1 METSGYLAIVIF
13 IIVYAFIVSEKVA
26 PSVVALLGASVM
38 IITGIISQQNAFAH
52 IDLDVILLLIN
63 MMILVHIL
71 EGTGLFEYIAIY
83 SAKLVK
89 GNPVGIMIMLFWV
102 TAVFSAF
109 LDNVTTVVLI
119 TPIAILIANEMRVTP
134 IPLIMTIIFG
144 SNIGGTATLIGDPPN
159 IMIGMA
165 ANLTFMDFL
174 INLSPIVVINLIIMA
189 GVFYL
194 LFRKKLHVTNENKAR
209 IMDFNE
215 KMMIKDV
222 ALLKKSLI
230 VFFITIF
237 GFIFHGML
245 GLEAATIS
253 IFSAALLLLLSK
265 SNAEIAFKKVE
276 WLTIFF
282 FIGLFMIVGGLVETG
297 VINWASQKMVV
308 FTKGDTKI
316 ASQVILL
323 FSGVM
328 SALIDN
334 IPYTATMIPLIK
346 EMGAQ
351 GMTIQP
357 LWWALSLG
365 ACLGGNGTLIGA
377 SANVVV
383 AHMSKKSGYPLT
395 FLTFL
400 PYGLLVLAIS
410 LLTSYVYIL
419 VRYF

>member
-1 METSGYLAIVIF
+1 MQFQAYAAIIIF
-13 IIVYAFIVSEKVA
+13 LIVYAFIVSEKVA

-38 IITGIISQQNAFAH
+38 IIMKIIPQHKAFEH

-71 EGTGLFEYIAIY
+71 EGTGLFEYIAIFA
-83 SAKLVK
+83 AKLVK
-89 GNPVGIMIMLFWV
+89 GDPVLVMVMLFIV
-102 TAVFSAF
+102 TALLSAF

-119 TPIAILIANEMRVTP
+119 TPIAILIANEMRVTA
-134 IPLIMTIIFG
+134 IPFLMTLIFG

-165 ANLTFMDFL
+165 AKLTFMDFL
-174 INLSPIVVINLIIMA
+174 INLTPIVVINIVIMA
-189 GVFYL
+189 IVFYF
-194 LFRKKLHVTNENKAR
+194 LFKKKLHVTNEDKAR
-209 IMDFNE
+209 IMDFDE
-215 KMMIKDV
+215 RKMIKDYV
-222 ALLKKSLI
+222 LLKKSLF
-230 VFFITIF
+230 VFFITMF

-253 IFSAALLLLLSK
+253 IFSAAILLLMSK
-265 SNAEIAFKKVE
+265 SNAEAAFKKVE

-297 VINWASQKMVV
+297 VINWASLKMIA
-308 FTKGDTKI
+308 FTNNDTETAAK
-316 ASQVILL
+316 VILV
-323 FSGVM
+323 FSGIM
-328 SALIDN
+328 SAIIDN

-346 EMGAQ
+346 QMGEH
-351 GMTIQP
+351 GMNIQP

-383 AHMSKKSGYPLT
+383 GHMSKKTGHPLT
-395 FLTFL
+395 FMMFL
-400 PYGLLVLAIS
+400 PYGLLVLCIS
-410 LLTSYVYIL
+410 LITAYGYIMI
-419 VRYF
+419 RYF